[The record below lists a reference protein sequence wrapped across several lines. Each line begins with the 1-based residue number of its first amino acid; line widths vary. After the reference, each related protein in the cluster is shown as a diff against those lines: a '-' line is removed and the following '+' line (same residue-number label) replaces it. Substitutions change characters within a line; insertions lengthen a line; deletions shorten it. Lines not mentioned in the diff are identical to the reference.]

1 MALSFAFR
9 GRLEQME
16 QSRNQRLSLLQT
28 EKELQADKYRDLE
41 AKLANIRSMEQ
52 RCLLLDQKI
61 ASQNLK
67 ISTLKSEVEDLYAK
81 YDESSAQLKVLKSE
95 LEELE
100 QVEKEKDRFYELKGI
115 EMEKFKEDA
124 ERFLVESR
132 MQVEGLRNRVNELK
146 STFVEL
152 QGNNG
157 YLSNSEIAAAEMR
170 KAELMSV
177 KENLMKILASNYQRR
192 AQLQQ
197 QVQNMFTMQNQE
209 RR

>member
-9 GRLEQME
+9 ERLEQME
-16 QSRNQRLSLLQT
+16 QSRNQRLSLLQA

-115 EMEKFKEDA
+115 EMEKFKKHA

-132 MQVEGLRNRVNELK
+132 IQVEGLRNRVNE
-146 STFVEL
+146 
-152 QGNNG
+152 
-157 YLSNSEIAAAEMR
+157 
-170 KAELMSV
+170 V
-177 KENLMKILASNYQRR
+177 KLRTSLIT
-192 AQLQQ
+192 
-197 QVQNMFTMQNQE
+197 V
-209 RR
+209 

>member
-1 MALSFAFR
+1 MALTLAFR
-9 GRLEQME
+9 ERLEQME
-16 QSRNQRLSLLQT
+16 HSRNQRLSLLQA
-28 EKELQADKYRDLE
+28 EKELQANKYRDLE
-41 AKLANIRSMEQ
+41 AKLANILSMEQ

-67 ISTLKSEVEDLYAK
+67 ISTLKSEVEDLYTK
-81 YDESSAQLKVLKSE
+81 YDERSAQLKVLKSE

-177 KENLMKILASNYQRR
+177 KESLMKILASNYQRR